1 MLEEGADMQWKEE
14 REVSPLLHVA
24 FALAYKSYS
33 QVDMIF
39 FISRN

>member
-14 REVSPLLHVA
+14 REVSPLLHVS